1 MGQRLRGRG
10 RAQLWIGLVIA
21 AALHGSTPLACQTAT
36 LPVPG
41 PTIDGT
47 APARPTEAW
56 VRFCQQQPRECEVNS
71 AEPALIMLTPEIWQ
85 VLISANVHVNS
96 TIKPRSDMAH
106 WGVEDRWD
114 YPDDGFGDCEDYQ
127 LLKRKLL
134 VQAGLPRRAM
144 PMTVV
149 IDHEGTGHAVM
160 MARTDRGDFVLDN
173 MRDAVLPWTET
184 GYIFIKQEGAD
195 GLAWAWLGGR
205 TSPVATANR

>member
-1 MGQRLRGRG
+1 M
-10 RAQLWIGLVIA
+10 
-21 AALHGSTPLACQTAT
+21 S
-36 LPVPG
+36 
-41 PTIDGT
+41 
-47 APARPTEAW
+47 
-56 VRFCQQQPRECEVNS
+56 
-71 AEPALIMLTPEIWQ
+71 
-85 VLISANVHVNS
+85 
-96 TIKPRSDMAH
+96 RSDMAH

-127 LLKRKLL
+127 LLKRRLL

-144 PMTVV
+144 RMTVV

-160 MARTDRGDFVLDN
+160 IARTDRGDFVLDN
-173 MRDAVLPWTET
+173 KRDAVLPWTET